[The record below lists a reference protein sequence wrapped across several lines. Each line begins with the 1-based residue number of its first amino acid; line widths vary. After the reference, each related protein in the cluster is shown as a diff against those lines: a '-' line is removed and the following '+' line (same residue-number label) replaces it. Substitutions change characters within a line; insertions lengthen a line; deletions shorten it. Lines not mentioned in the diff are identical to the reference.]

1 MADEE
6 KEEQWAV
13 YSDDEGTG
21 GADDVAGGADISA
34 TAPNGTPAVSGI
46 NEAAQRPPY

>member
-6 KEEQWAV
+6 KDEQWAV

-21 GADDVAGGADISA
+21 EADVAGGADISA

-46 NEAAQRPPY
+46 AEAAQRLSY